1 MSKNLLDNPYN
12 IYFGGAFCYC
22 NNRPKTAKYATSK
35 KTIGDQMLHVQKNKK
50 NNIVI
55 VSCVLKNASHEQ
67 MRCLT
72 PSVGIGWILGALGQ
86 SIALSNRP
94 GHQLEDNDVLF
105 QSIRLYISVFTE
117 KDFNALVKCSSLTD
131 RTTFMSKHLPS
142 PAISSYTISI
152 PKQITAGWLA
162 FNKMGDNP
170 TDVALVQ
177 DFIKDYDRE
186 LARHASIY
194 PQPLG

>member
-1 MSKNLLDNPYN
+1 
-12 IYFGGAFCYC
+12 
-22 NNRPKTAKYATSK
+22 
-35 KTIGDQMLHVQKNKK
+35 MLHVQKNKK
-50 NNIVI
+50 DNVVV
-55 VSCVLKNASHEQ
+55 VSCVLTNTSVEQ

-72 PSVGIGWILGALGQ
+72 SAVGIGWILGALGQ

-105 QSIRLYISVFTE
+105 QSIRLYIADFTE
-117 KDFNALVKCSSLTD
+117 LDFNALVKCYSLTD
-131 RTTFMSKHLPS
+131 RTIFMSKHIPS
-142 PAISSYTISI
+142 PAISSNTISI

-170 TDVALVQ
+170 TDVASLQ

-186 LARHASIY
+186 LKRHASIY
-194 PQPLG
+194 PQSLG